1 MKGRA
6 RCGATS
12 FTRTKG
18 GGGGPNLPSWIV
30 GHRAPDFVLVV
41 LGTVI
46 AVPVGTYLRQGM
58 MALRRIWQ
66 ARPFGLATWLTRILG
81 TVIGTVIAG
90 IVLFFL
96 FGN

>member
-1 MKGRA
+1 MRQA
-6 RCGATS
+6 LDHLHTVCEVIES
-12 FTRTKG
+12 

-30 GHRAPDFVLVV
+30 GHRGPDFVLVV

-66 ARPFGLATWLTRILG
+66 ARPFGLATWLTRILE
-81 TVIGTVIAG
+81 TVIAG
-90 IVLFFL
+90 VIVGVVLL
-96 FGN
+96 LIFGN